1 MMMTAEERQTWIDGL
16 KIGGEVKLTTLLGVH
31 RGQITKKTERQ
42 IIVKII
48 SEDDKDIVGWE
59 VHLKGDGTGQPSRV
73 CNRIDPIDESESVEI
88 LEHIGEPTKDLPF
101 GGWEAA

>member
-1 MMMTAEERQTWIDGL
+1 MMMPEERQAWIAGL
-16 KIGGEVKLTTLLGVH
+16 NVGDAVKLTTLLGIH
-31 RGQITKKTERQ
+31 RGQITKKTEGK

-48 SEDDKDIVGWE
+48 SEDDKDIIGWE
-59 VHLKGDGTGQPSRV
+59 VHLNGDGTGQPSRV